1 MPKFDD
7 TIRQAVMR
15 ACEAMGGECALAAA
29 SGCSQTQISRYRSG
43 GCGYIRPESWD
54 KLYPHIAPYL
64 PEDFQLDTEPP
75 KRKNPN
81 ESIFKAVDAAARHH
95 PRGGFGLATD
105 AGFTPAQI
113 CRYRHGKVSWFSS
126 KTLAKLLP
134 HIAPYLQEKPL
145 FKTDVKSECSEELI
159 ARAYLRGSI
168 DTLLWYSRIKVCAE
182 IAAELEG
189 ILTRVQT
196 GQITAETA
204 KAEIKAFFHNGG
216 QSLADFLKQAEAARM
231 ALLNSNNHKE
241 EHR

>member
-1 MPKFDD
+1 MPKFND
-7 TIRQAVMR
+7 TIRQAILR
-15 ACEAMGGECALAAA
+15 ACEIAGSQAALCKKTGL
-29 SGCSQTQISRYRSG
+29 STSIMSRYLNGDVR
-43 GCGYIRPESWD
+43 YINPGTW
-54 KLYPHIAPYL
+54 KLLYPHIAPYL
-64 PEDFQLDTEPP
+64 P
-75 KRKNPN
+75 
-81 ESIFKAVDAAARHH
+81 
-95 PRGGFGLATD
+95 
-105 AGFTPAQI
+105 
-113 CRYRHGKVSWFSS
+113 
-126 KTLAKLLP
+126 
-134 HIAPYLQEKPL
+134 EKPL

-241 EHR
+241 ERRDAEI

>member
-29 SGCSQTQISRYRSG
+29 VGCSQTQISRYRSG
-43 GCGYIRPESWD
+43 VGAYIRPESWD

-64 PEDFQLDTEPP
+64 PEDFQPDTEPP

-95 PRGGFGLATD
+95 PRGSFGLATD

-134 HIAPYLQEKPL
+134 HIAPYLPERNLLDTESPFPVGTTVRLNSGGPL
-145 FKTDVKSECSEELI
+145 MTVDRIGDCTVECVWFRGKE
-159 ARAYLRGSI
+159 ALRESF
-168 DTLLWYSRIKVCAE
+168 A
-182 IAAELEG
+182 IAAL
-189 ILTRVQT
+189 LRDAT
-196 GQITAETA
+196 GLAECIKNQID
-204 KAEIKAFFHNGG
+204 N
-216 QSLADFLKQAEAARM
+216 
-231 ALLNSNNHKE
+231 NNHKE
-241 EHR
+241 E

>member
-29 SGCSQTQISRYRSG
+29 VGCSQAQINRYRSG
-43 GCGYIRPESWD
+43 VGAYIRPESWD

-95 PRGGFGLATD
+95 PRVGFGLAAD

-134 HIAPYLQEKPL
+134 HIAPYLQERNLLDTESPFPVGTTVRLKSGGPL
-145 FKTDVKSECSEELI
+145 MTVDGFENGTAFCAWFQGDEISRARFSIQALLVQSDESKQSSEE
-159 ARAYLRGSI
+159 
-168 DTLLWYSRIKVCAE
+168 K
-182 IAAELEG
+182 
-189 ILTRVQT
+189 
-196 GQITAETA
+196 
-204 KAEIKAFFHNGG
+204 
-216 QSLADFLKQAEAARM
+216 
-231 ALLNSNNHKE
+231 
-241 EHR
+241 

>member
-29 SGCSQTQISRYRSG
+29 VGCSQTQISRYRSG
-43 GCGYIRPESWD
+43 GGAYIRPESWD

-81 ESIFKAVDAAARHH
+81 EGIFKAVDAAARNH
-95 PRGGFGLATD
+95 PRGAFGLAAD

-134 HIAPYLQEKPL
+134 HIALYLPE
-145 FKTDVKSECSEELI
+145 
-159 ARAYLRGSI
+159 R
-168 DTLLWYSRIKVCAE
+168 
-182 IAAELEG
+182 
-189 ILTRVQT
+189 
-196 GQITAETA
+196 
-204 KAEIKAFFHNGG
+204 N
-216 QSLADFLKQAEAARM
+216 
-231 ALLNSNNHKE
+231 LLNTESPFPVGTTVRLKSGGPLMTVDGFENGTAFCAWFQGDEISRARFSIQALSVQSNESRQSRE
-241 EHR
+241 EK

>member
-29 SGCSQTQISRYRSG
+29 VGCSQAQINRYRSG
-43 GCGYIRPESWD
+43 VGAYIRPESWD

-95 PRGGFGLATD
+95 PRGSFGLATD

-113 CRYRHGKVSWFSS
+113 CRYRQGKVSWFSS

-134 HIAPYLQEKPL
+134 HIAPYLPERNLLDTESPFPVGTTVRLKSGGPL
-145 FKTDVKSECSEELI
+145 MTVDGFENGTAFCAWFQGDEISRARFSIQALLVQSDESKQSSEE
-159 ARAYLRGSI
+159 
-168 DTLLWYSRIKVCAE
+168 K
-182 IAAELEG
+182 
-189 ILTRVQT
+189 
-196 GQITAETA
+196 
-204 KAEIKAFFHNGG
+204 
-216 QSLADFLKQAEAARM
+216 
-231 ALLNSNNHKE
+231 
-241 EHR
+241 

>member
-15 ACEAMGGECALAAA
+15 ACEIAG
-29 SGCSQTQISRYRSG
+29 SQTALCRKTGLSTSIMSRYLNGEVR
-43 GCGYIRPESWD
+43 YINPGTWEL
-54 KLYPHIAPYL
+54 LYPHIAPYL

-95 PRGGFGLATD
+95 PRGGFGLAAD

-134 HIAPYLQEKPL
+134 HIAPYLPERNLLDTESPFPVGTTVRLKSGGPL
-145 FKTDVKSECSEELI
+145 MTVDGFENGTAFCAWFQGDEISRARFSIQALLVQSDESKQSSEE
-159 ARAYLRGSI
+159 
-168 DTLLWYSRIKVCAE
+168 K
-182 IAAELEG
+182 
-189 ILTRVQT
+189 
-196 GQITAETA
+196 
-204 KAEIKAFFHNGG
+204 
-216 QSLADFLKQAEAARM
+216 
-231 ALLNSNNHKE
+231 
-241 EHR
+241 

>member
-29 SGCSQTQISRYRSG
+29 VGCSQTQISRYRSG
-43 GCGYIRPESWD
+43 GGAYIRPESWD

-95 PRGGFGLATD
+95 PRGGFGLAAD

-134 HIAPYLQEKPL
+134 HIAPYLPERNLLDTESPFPVGTTVRLKSGGPL
-145 FKTDVKSECSEELI
+145 MTVDGFENGTAFCAWFQGDEISRARFSIQALLVQSDESKQSSEE
-159 ARAYLRGSI
+159 
-168 DTLLWYSRIKVCAE
+168 K
-182 IAAELEG
+182 
-189 ILTRVQT
+189 
-196 GQITAETA
+196 
-204 KAEIKAFFHNGG
+204 
-216 QSLADFLKQAEAARM
+216 
-231 ALLNSNNHKE
+231 
-241 EHR
+241 

>member
-29 SGCSQTQISRYRSG
+29 VGCSQTQISRYRSG
-43 GCGYIRPESWD
+43 GGAYIRPESWD

-64 PEDFQLDTEPP
+64 PEDFQPDTEPP

-95 PRGGFGLATD
+95 PRGGFGLAAD

-134 HIAPYLQEKPL
+134 HIAPYLPERNLLDTESPFPVGTTVRLNSGGPL
-145 FKTDVKSECSEELI
+145 MTVDRIGDCTVECVWFRGKE
-159 ARAYLRGSI
+159 ALRESFA
-168 DTLLWYSRIKVCAE
+168 VA
-182 IAAELEG
+182 
-189 ILTRVQT
+189 
-196 GQITAETA
+196 
-204 KAEIKAFFHNGG
+204 
-216 QSLADFLKQAEAARM
+216 
-231 ALLNSNNHKE
+231 ALLRDATGLAECIKNQIDNNNHKE
-241 EHR
+241 E

>member
-15 ACEAMGGECALAAA
+15 ACEAMGGERALTAAV
-29 SGCSQTQISRYRSG
+29 GCSQTQISRYRSG
-43 GCGYIRPESWD
+43 GGAYIRPESWD

-95 PRGGFGLATD
+95 PRGSFGLATD

-113 CRYRHGKVSWFSS
+113 CRYRQGKVSWFSS

-134 HIAPYLQEKPL
+134 HIAPYLPERNLLDTESPFPVGTTVRLKSGGPL
-145 FKTDVKSECSEELI
+145 MTVDGFENGTAFCAWFQGDEISRARFSIQALLVQSDESKQSSEE
-159 ARAYLRGSI
+159 
-168 DTLLWYSRIKVCAE
+168 K
-182 IAAELEG
+182 
-189 ILTRVQT
+189 
-196 GQITAETA
+196 
-204 KAEIKAFFHNGG
+204 
-216 QSLADFLKQAEAARM
+216 
-231 ALLNSNNHKE
+231 
-241 EHR
+241 